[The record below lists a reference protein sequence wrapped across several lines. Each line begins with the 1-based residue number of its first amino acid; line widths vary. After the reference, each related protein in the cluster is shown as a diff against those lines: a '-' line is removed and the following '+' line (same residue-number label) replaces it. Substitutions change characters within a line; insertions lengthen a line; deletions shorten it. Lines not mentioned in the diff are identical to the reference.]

1 MRNIPMPDDPAR
13 VGTRSGRKFSFL
25 ETLET
30 GDPNEIYLRDIAW
43 SLAQINRFNGH
54 AKFPYSVGLHSIL
67 VSRIVPA
74 KYALCGL
81 MHDATEAY
89 LGDVASPL
97 KRELPAYKTLEFE
110 CWRRIASKFKL
121 PEIMPDEVHRA
132 DKQAL
137 ALERRILVPQDRSRW
152 AMLRGYGAP
161 RRDEI
166 TSLVVPM
173 AHTDV
178 YRMFLARFREIL
190 VASRT
195 WRKTG

>member
-1 MRNIPMPDDPAR
+1 MSYIPLSDDPAQ

-25 ETLET
+25 KTLET

-43 SLAQINRFNGH
+43 SLSQINRFNGH

-67 VSRIVPA
+67 VSLIVPA

-97 KRELPAYKTLEFE
+97 KRELPEYKKLEFQ
-110 CWRRIASKFKL
+110 CWRRLAAKFKL
-121 PEIMPDEVHRA
+121 PEIMPAEVHRA

-152 AMLRGYGAP
+152 AMLKGYGAP
-161 RRDEI
+161 RRNEI
-166 TSLVVPM
+166 TALVVPM

-178 YRMFLARFREIL
+178 YRMFLARYREIL
-190 VASRT
+190 ENERS